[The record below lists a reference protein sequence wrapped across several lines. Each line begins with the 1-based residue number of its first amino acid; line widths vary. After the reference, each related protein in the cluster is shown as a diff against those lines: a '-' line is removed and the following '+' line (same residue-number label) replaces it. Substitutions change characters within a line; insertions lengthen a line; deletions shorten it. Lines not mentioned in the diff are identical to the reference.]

1 MTTEASPNFC
11 AQCGA
16 RLPAGARFCP
26 GCGATAAGGAA
37 SASAVPAGPRTL
49 REQTPGLLVLAAFLA
64 VGLGLWVSVL
74 RSGAPEAT
82 APRPPG
88 PPPAAGEGGE
98 QLPGDHPPIGLTAD
112 AERFLAQLTAKAE
125 AAPTDAAAWRN
136 LAQVQARAAALD
148 PSYGAR
154 AVESFRHLLNL
165 TPDDADSVRSLANVY
180 YDQKRYAD
188 AAAQYERFLQLRP
201 DDPNVRTDLGT
212 TYLYQQE
219 IDRAVA
225 TYEDV
230 IAKHPDFLQAH
241 FNLGLALEAKGEHER
256 AQAAIAKARSLATDD
271 GTRER
276 IDKVSAELKG
286 WRPPPPGAGV
296 GQAAG
301 SQQAAAPP
309 APPAGAGPGTGAAA
323 GEPAPPPAADYRAE
337 VERSLRAHQILGP
350 KIASIEWPDGDTRAR
365 VLVREFPMQ
374 SMPEHIRNLFRA
386 RLETMV
392 HDAKERH
399 GVSEA
404 RSIEIVDAATGKVM
418 DTATQ

>member
-1 MTTEASPNFC
+1 MTAEATPNFC

-26 GCGATAAGGAA
+26 GCGATAAGSVAA
-37 SASAVPAGPRTL
+37 SGSAGPRTL
-49 REQTPGLLVLAAFLA
+49 REQMPGLLVLAAFLA

-88 PPPAAGEGGE
+88 PPPAASEGGE
-98 QLPGDHPPIGLTAD
+98 QLPGDHPPIGLTAE
-112 AERFLAQLTAKAE
+112 AERFIAQLTAKAE

-165 TPDDADSVRSLANVY
+165 TRDDADSVRSLANVY

-188 AAAQYERFLQLRP
+188 AAAQYERYLQLRP

-219 IDRAVA
+219 LDRAVA

-241 FNLGLALEAKGEHER
+241 FNLGLALEAKGDHER

-286 WRPPPPGAGV
+286 WRPPPGGA

-301 SQQAAAPP
+301 AEPAAAPP
-309 APPAGAGPGTGAAA
+309 PAPAGAGTGAAA
-323 GEPAPPPAADYRAE
+323 APTLPPAADYRAE

-392 HDAKERH
+392 YDAKEQH
-399 GVSEA
+399 DVSGE
-404 RSIEIVDAATGKVM
+404 RSIEVVDAATGKVM